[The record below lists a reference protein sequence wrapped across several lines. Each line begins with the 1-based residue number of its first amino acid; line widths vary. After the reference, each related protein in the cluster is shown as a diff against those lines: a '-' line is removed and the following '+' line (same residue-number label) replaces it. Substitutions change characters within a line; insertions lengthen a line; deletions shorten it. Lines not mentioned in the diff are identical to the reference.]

1 MHRYLYSKTPSLWKT
16 KGFVVCLFI
25 CFALFLKCS
34 SLWNSSVNYI
44 EEDLVSFLGKK
55 RVEHGHL
62 FSLPC
67 AQQAWPLRN
76 YQSMVQRNCQSLERN
91 VTIGFWPHLFPSALW
106 WLLLR
111 YLLPD
116 CSFCSWDIS
125 RFSTRKK
132 VVNVNWAGEVK
143 LYCKVTGFYPGFQ
156 WTIGEFVLS
165 SLFTWRISM
174 IMKQYYHPAKWK
186 LLNKRWGSYG
196 GKIKYGW
203 NNIYW
208 SYHQLCRLASRFG
221 GW

>member
-1 MHRYLYSKTPSLWKT
+1 MLITLKFFCKLHRGRSCFIFRKEKGGAWTFIFSSMCTASLAFEKLSEHGT
-16 KGFVVCLFI
+16 EKLP
-25 CFALFLKCS
+25 KS
-34 SLWNSSVNYI
+34 
-44 EEDLVSFLGKK
+44 GKK
-55 RVEHGHL
+55 CYNRFL
-62 FSLPC
+62 AS
-67 AQQAWPLRN
+67 
-76 YQSMVQRNCQSLERN
+76 S
-91 VTIGFWPHLFPSALW
+91 FPSALW

-165 SLFTWRISM
+165 SLFTWCISM